1 MKPVLSAGVQYRLQC
16 MAAGGR
22 PAPQISWYRGD
33 KLLEEAAGSPV
44 VRLSFFFTVLLGGAQ
59 HRFFLM
65 NENLETVGFIR
76 KIQRK

>member
-44 VRLSFFFTVLLGGAQ
+44 VRLSFFYCRAGWSSASV
-59 HRFFLM
+59 FLM